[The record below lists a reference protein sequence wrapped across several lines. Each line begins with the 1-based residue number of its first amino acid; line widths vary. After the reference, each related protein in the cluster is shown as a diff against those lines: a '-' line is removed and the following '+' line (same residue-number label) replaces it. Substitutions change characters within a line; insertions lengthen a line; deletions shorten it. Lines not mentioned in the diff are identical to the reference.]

1 MTIMDRAMG
10 TNVPFR
16 ERISCTVD
24 EACSATGLGRAK
36 LYEEIAAGR
45 VEVRKVGRRTL
56 VLVPSLERLVVKP
69 PDERVSNTH
78 AEDAV

>member
-1 MTIMDRAMG
+1 MA

-24 EACSATGLGRAK
+24 EACSATGIGRAK

-45 VEVRKVGRRTL
+45 VEIRKVGRRTL
-56 VLVPSLERLVVKP
+56 VLIPSLERLVDPKKELQV
-69 PDERVSNTH
+69 N
-78 AEDAV
+78 A